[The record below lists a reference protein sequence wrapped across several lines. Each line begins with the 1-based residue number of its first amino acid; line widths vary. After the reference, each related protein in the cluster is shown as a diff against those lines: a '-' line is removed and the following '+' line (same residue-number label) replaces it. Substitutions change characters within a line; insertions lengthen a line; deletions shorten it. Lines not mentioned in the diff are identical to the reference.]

1 MIRSVITL
9 ALMTIFL
16 TITEKTRGK
25 KDKKTSF
32 ECGFESLSEKKITF
46 STNFIMLIIIFLIF
60 DVEISVLIPF
70 LLINKNNQRHVILI
84 SRVFIVALS
93 LLTLK
98 EWKQGSLE

>member
-25 KDKKTSF
+25 KDKKTAF
-32 ECGFESLSEKKITF
+32 ECGFESISEKKITF
-46 STNFIMLIIIFLIF
+46 STNFIMLIIMFLIF